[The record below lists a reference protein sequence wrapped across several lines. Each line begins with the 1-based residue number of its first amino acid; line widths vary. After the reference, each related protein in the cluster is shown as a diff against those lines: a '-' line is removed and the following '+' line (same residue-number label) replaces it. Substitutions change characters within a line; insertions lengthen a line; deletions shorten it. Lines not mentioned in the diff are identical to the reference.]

1 MWSIRETAVWLRICC
16 GTYYTFR
23 CYLIGVNYGAMGAM
37 KSKGLSAVST
47 IKDLLIAACD
57 ASVLTD
63 KTLSHLCDKHESL
76 ISLTQCWWTNGNLSF
91 YCSIFVLFFMG
102 RQQRVKSILLMVCA
116 LFLLLNIFVRAH
128 MLRVL
133 QHYLETRE
141 MLFQTDTQTDV
152 CASVCIISVKEWRY
166 CQNASVSMPSL
177 L

>member
-1 MWSIRETAVWLRICC
+1 MDEWEPELLLQHIC
-16 GTYYTFR
+16 
-23 CYLIGVNYGAMGAM
+23 
-37 KSKGLSAVST
+37 
-47 IKDLLIAACD
+47 
-57 ASVLTD
+57 
-63 KTLSHLCDKHESL
+63 
-76 ISLTQCWWTNGNLSF
+76 
-91 YCSIFVLFFMG
+91 LFFMG
-102 RQQRVKSILLMVCA
+102 RQQRVKSILLMVCS